1 MGAVDFGLRPRS
13 SRHRGHQGRCGP
25 ARSRIVDTRVKN
37 SPPDTDRG
45 NAAPGTWHF
54 GVAQLDETNARLTI
68 NGVAHEL
75 EHSSYQLLRSLLRHA
90 GQVVHKE
97 RLLEIG
103 WPGRVV
109 SENSLTKAIGRLRHV
124 LQDAEGQIL
133 TTVHGYGYRLAQHA
147 EFVLDAPPA
156 PTETPKPELRAA
168 PQASGLRRPPVWSV
182 LSMAALVLVAWLAW
196 PSRDTSR
203 ANAPQAAASG
213 PPSIAVLPFADMSQ
227 AGDQAYFS
235 DGLADEL
242 LDQLSRLPQLHVAGR
257 TSSFSFR
264 GKNDDIASIGRK
276 LHVTHVLEGSVRKSA
291 DRVRITVQLI
301 NVANGFHLWSE
312 TYDRKMTDLFAVQDD
327 IARSV
332 VAALQLKLL
341 PGQDD
346 LVTHHFSVDP
356 VAYTDYLIGRQ
367 LRGLQTPDDD
377 RRAIAAYERS
387 IARDPKFAPAHAAL
401 ADVLG
406 GNAEY
411 SDTPEQVAEGKRR
424 SLELFDK
431 AIALDPGVA
440 QTYRARADVR
450 YSTNWD
456 WAGAQ
461 RDLDQ
466 AERINPGEHTV
477 DAMLRSRVLAS
488 QGRLDEAIALDK
500 RSTER
505 DPTAGSMWGMLGFH
519 SAAAG
524 QYAQAHQALAQARK
538 LIPNDVHVNFYTG
551 LTSLLEGNAAEAA
564 REFEVGGGGFR
575 LAGLAMSHHS
585 LGDDA
590 LAAQE
595 LKTLISKYS
604 DTSAYQIA
612 EVYAWKGDAER
623 AFQWLDRAAAQRDAG
638 LIFLKF
644 DPLLATLRSDRRYV
658 AWLKRMGLST

>member
-1 MGAVDFGLRPRS
+1 MLRY
-13 SRHRGHQGRCGP
+13 
-25 ARSRIVDTRVKN
+25 
-37 SPPDTDRG
+37 
-45 NAAPGTWHF
+45 
-54 GVAQLDETNARLTI
+54 LL
-68 NGVAHEL
+68 AH
-75 EHSSYQLLRSLLRHA
+75 S
-90 GQVVHKE
+90 GQVVRKE
-97 RLLEIG
+97 RLLEVG

-109 SENSLTKAIGRLRHV
+109 SENSLTKAIGRLRNALHDEDAQV
-124 LQDAEGQIL
+124 LN
-133 TTVHGYGYRLAQHA
+133 TVHGYGYRLAQHA
-147 EFVLDAPPA
+147 EFVPEAPPT
-156 PTETPKPELRAA
+156 PTHIPSAGLQLA
-168 PQASGLRRPPVWSV
+168 PQAARLPRALAWSALTVAGL
-182 LSMAALVLVAWLAW
+182 LLVAWLAW
-196 PSRDTSR
+196 RPGDS
-203 ANAPQAAASG
+203 APAKAPETVVSG

-264 GKNDDIASIGRK
+264 GKSDDIASIGRK

-312 TYDRKMTDLFAVQDD
+312 TYDRKMTDLFAVQDE
-327 IARSV
+327 IARAV

-346 LVTHHFSVDP
+346 LVTHHITVDP
-356 VAYTDYLIGRQ
+356 RAYTDYLIGRQ
-367 LRGLQTPDDD
+367 LRRLATPDDD
-377 RRAIAAYERS
+377 RRSIAAYERS
-387 IARDPKFAPAHAAL
+387 IARDPKFAPAYAAL

-406 GNAEY
+406 GNADY

-466 AERINPGEHTV
+466 ADRLNPGQHTV
-477 DAMLRSRVLAS
+477 DMMLRSRLFAS
-488 QGRLDEAIALDK
+488 LGRLDEAIALEK
-500 RSTER
+500 RSTQG

-585 LGDDA
+585 LGDGA

-644 DPLLATLRSDRRYV
+644 DPLLATLRGDRRYV
-658 AWLKRMGLST
+658 AWLKRMGLPI